1 MSGESNPKIGG
12 YSIGQV
18 RRREAMHSLD
28 QLSLEFRAAEDGC
41 MVIGHVD
48 HPQWMWRAVLL
59 AARLRHRAALHAC
72 GGASNR
78 TVAAGGSRDACRTE
92 LTCTVRTGLPLLLE
106 RTADQLRPLA
116 QAHSPMQIC
125 NWGRSIAA
133 RRAAGL
139 GPMRAELQCW
149 AGPKIV

>member
-48 HPQWMWRAVLL
+48 HPQWMWHAVLL
-59 AARLRHRAALHAC
+59 RCAIELHCMHAVAHPIEQWRQAAAETH
-72 GGASNR
+72 
-78 TVAAGGSRDACRTE
+78 
-92 LTCTVRTGLPLLLE
+92 
-106 RTADQLRPLA
+106 
-116 QAHSPMQIC
+116 
-125 NWGRSIAA
+125 
-133 RRAAGL
+133 
-139 GPMRAELQCW
+139 AELS
-149 AGPKIV
+149 